1 MTVDR
6 LSSGP
11 GGKRFEDK
19 IVDTLKKYVN
29 EGAYLSKKWLKKHFA
44 YSFSKKKKTL
54 CLFNHLSHLHTCKYL
69 SNLIASPKVLLI
81 DDVTMPTQDTKP
93 EITLHAYSS
102 YIKEYVVGLDHGRI
116 QLFQAHA
123 HSLHVGFKIL
133 PEIERVHAY
142 KHRNEHEYIHFK
154 LFRQDSYKINEI
166 EVDGLF
172 TAFTGSL
179 HNFQAS
185 TTAPGSNCF
194 IDPPS

>member
-1 MTVDR
+1 MNTFSFVGLNIKTLVCRPKTDIKKME
-6 LSSGP
+6 SSGP

-29 EGAYLSKKWLKKHFA
+29 EDAYLSKKWLKKH
-44 YSFSKKKKTL
+44 
-54 CLFNHLSHLHTCKYL
+54 CLFNHLPHLHTCTYL

-93 EITLHAYSS
+93 ATLRSMWWDWIMEGYNCSCNDQLHIWS
-102 YIKEYVVGLDHGRI
+102 KELTLI
-116 QLFQAHA
+116 
-123 HSLHVGFKIL
+123 
-133 PEIERVHAY
+133 VHAY
-142 KHRNEHEYIHFK
+142 KHMNEHEYIHFK